1 MRKVII
7 GAAVVGTRPTKEKN
21 PAVPYTPEEI
31 ANAAVDC
38 HKAGAASVHIHV
50 RDPKTGS
57 PAVTPPERQVELYK
71 EIVDR
76 IRNECDMIINLSC
89 SKVGLTEPDL
99 IKKRLRPMDLSPDI
113 ASIHGD
119 YDFFEA
125 AAIKAREFGIKP
137 EIEVFG
143 REDLSEVVNYVE
155 KGWFDAPVVCQ
166 INLGTSRGLDAT
178 PESLLALHNGLPA
191 NAIWSVVA
199 MDSPDICPAL
209 HAMAVLLGGNVRV
222 GFEDNLFLREGVPAE
237 NNAQLVERAVGLVH
251 QLKHEVASSAEARK
265 ILGITR

>member
-7 GAAVVGTRPTKEKN
+7 TAAVVGTRPTKEKN

-57 PAVTPPERQVELYK
+57 PAVSPPELQVELYR

-76 IRNECDMIINLSC
+76 IREKCDMIINLSC
-89 SKVGLTEPDL
+89 SKVGLSEPDL

-113 ASIHGD
+113 ASVHGD
-119 YDFFEA
+119 NAFFEA
-125 AAIKAREFGIKP
+125 ATKKAREFGIKP

-143 REDLSEVVNYVE
+143 TQDLSEIIDYVE
-155 KGWFDAPVVCQ
+155 KGWFDAPVMCQ
-166 INLGTSRGLDAT
+166 INLGTARGLDAT
-178 PESLLALHNGLPA
+178 PESLLSLMNGLPE
-191 NAIWSVVA
+191 NAVWSVMA
-199 MDSPDICPAL
+199 MDSPNVSPAL
-209 HAMAVLLGGNVRV
+209 HAMAVLLGGNIRV
-222 GFEDNLFLREGVPAE
+222 GFEDNIFLKEGVLAE
-237 NNAQLVERAVGLVH
+237 SNAQLVERAVNLVH
-251 QLKHEVASSAEARK
+251 QLKHEVATSAEAREM
-265 ILGITR
+265 LGIRK